1 VVTRFGD
8 AAITNASDL
17 VAAIA
22 VHQPGDQVKITA
34 KRGSETAE
42 MTVTLGTQPAQSSS
56 GG

>member
-1 VVTRFGD
+1 VTRFGD

-22 VHQPGDQVKITA
+22 DHQPGDQVKITA
-34 KRGSETAE
+34 KRGSETVE